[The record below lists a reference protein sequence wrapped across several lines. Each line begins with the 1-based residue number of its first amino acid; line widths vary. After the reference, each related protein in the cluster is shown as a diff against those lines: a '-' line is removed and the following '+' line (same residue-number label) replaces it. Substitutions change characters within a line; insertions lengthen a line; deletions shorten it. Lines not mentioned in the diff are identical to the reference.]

1 MRMTANVRSAVAG
14 CFVLLSAS
22 SRIAQGFVS
31 NSAHAGRGLFGVV
44 VPPTRASSS
53 QTITDRRHRK
63 LVPGVV
69 NFYGDLVRYVS
80 KGTPRRDES
89 LLEVV

>member
-1 MRMTANVRSAVAG
+1 MRMTSNVRAVAG
-14 CFVLLSAS
+14 CVVLLSAS
-22 SRIAQGFVS
+22 SRIAQGFVA

-44 VPPTRASSS
+44 VPTTS
-53 QTITDRRHRK
+53 TTTLTDRRQRN

-80 KGTPRRDES
+80 VKH
-89 LLEVV
+89 